1 MDANQAADF
10 INKFPGF
17 IAEVPTAGHVAI
29 KSVFWAGKLM
39 YFPTK
44 GIVDDN
50 GVQALTDVSKH
61 IEFLKEQKSGVGAAH
76 IILCGITPDNFYKYL
91 LKWA

>member
-10 INKFPGF
+10 INDFPGF
-17 IAEVPTAGHVAI
+17 IAEVPTTGHVAV

-39 YFPTK
+39 FYPTR
-44 GIVDDN
+44 GIVDAS
-50 GVQALTDVSKH
+50 GVQAVTDVAKS
-61 IEFLKEQKSGVGAAH
+61 IEFLKEQKSGVGTAH
-76 IILCGITPDNFYKYL
+76 IILCGLTAENFHKHL

>member
-1 MDANQAADF
+1 MDASDAVDF

-17 IAEVPTAGHVAI
+17 TATIPTQGHVAV

-39 YFPTK
+39 YYPTK
-44 GIVDDN
+44 GTIDAS
-50 GVQALTDVSKH
+50 GVQAISDVDKT
-61 IEFLKEQKSGVGAAH
+61 IQYLRDLKGGVGAAH
-76 IILCGITPDNFYKYL
+76 IILCGVTADNFHKYL

>member
-1 MDANQAADF
+1 MDANQAAAF

-17 IAEVPTAGHVAI
+17 IAEVPTAGHVAV

-44 GIVDDN
+44 GTVDAN

-61 IEFLKEQKSGVGAAH
+61 IEFLKEQKGGIGTAH
-76 IILCGITPDNFYKYL
+76 IILCALTVENFHKYM

>member
-10 INKFPGF
+10 INDFPGF
-17 IAEVPTAGHVAI
+17 IAEVPTAGHVAV

-39 YFPTK
+39 YYPTK
-44 GIVDDN
+44 GTVDAS
-50 GVQALTDVSKH
+50 GVQALTDVSKG
-61 IEFLKEQKSGVGAAH
+61 IEFLGKQESGVGTAH
-76 IILCGITPDNFYKYL
+76 IILCGITADNFHKYL

>member
-44 GIVDDN
+44 GTVDAN

-61 IEFLKEQKSGVGAAH
+61 IEFLKEQKSGVGTAH
-76 IILCGITPDNFYKYL
+76 IILCGITPDNFHKYL

>member
-44 GIVDDN
+44 GTIDAN
-50 GVQALTDVSKH
+50 GVQAITDIWDTIS
-61 IEFLKEQKSGVGAAH
+61 FLKDQKGGVGAAH
-76 IILCGITPDNFYKYL
+76 IILCGITADNFHKYL

>member
-1 MDANQAADF
+1 MDAFEATDF

-17 IAEVPTAGHVAI
+17 SASVPSQGHVAV

-39 YFPTK
+39 YYPTR
-44 GIVDDN
+44 GTVDAS
-50 GVQALTDVSKH
+50 GVQAITDVSKG
-61 IEFLKEQKSGVGAAH
+61 IEFLKEQKGGIGTAH
-76 IILCGITPDNFYKYL
+76 IILCGLTADNFHKCL

>member
-1 MDANQAADF
+1 MNAPEAADF

-17 IAEVPTAGHVAI
+17 TAEVPTQGHVAV

-39 YFPTK
+39 YYPTK
-44 GIVDDN
+44 GTVDIR
-50 GVQALTDVSKH
+50 GVQALTDVSEG
-61 IEFLKEQKSGVGAAH
+61 IEFLGKQESGVGTAH
-76 IILCGITPDNFYKYL
+76 IILCGITADNFHKYL

>member
-1 MDANQAADF
+1 MDAIQSAEF

-17 IAEVPTAGHVAI
+17 ITEVPTAGHVAV

-39 YFPTK
+39 YYPTK
-44 GIVDDN
+44 GIIDAS
-50 GVQALTDVSKH
+50 GVQAITDIAKT
-61 IEFLKEQKSGVGAAH
+61 IEFLKKQENGVGAAH
-76 IILCGITPDNFYKYL
+76 IILCGITADNFHKYL

>member
-1 MDANQAADF
+1 MNASEAADF

-17 IAEVPTAGHVAI
+17 TAEVPTQGHVAV

-39 YFPTK
+39 YYPTK
-44 GIVDDN
+44 GTVDASD
-50 GVQALTDVSKH
+50 VQALTDISKH
-61 IEFLKEQKSGVGAAH
+61 IEFLKEQKGGIGAAH
-76 IILCGITPDNFYKYL
+76 IILCALTVENFHKYM

>member
-1 MDANQAADF
+1 MDAIQSAEF

-17 IAEVPTAGHVAI
+17 IAEVPTAGHVAV

-39 YFPTK
+39 YYPTK
-44 GIVDDN
+44 GTVDAS
-50 GVQALTDVSKH
+50 GVHALTDVSKG
-61 IEFLKEQKSGVGAAH
+61 IEFLKEQKGGVGAAH
-76 IILCGITPDNFYKYL
+76 IILCGITADNFHKYL

>member
-44 GIVDDN
+44 GTVDDN

-76 IILCGITPDNFYKYL
+76 IILCSITPDNFHKYL

>member
-1 MDANQAADF
+1 MDASEAADF

-17 IAEVPTAGHVAI
+17 TATVPTQGHVAV

-39 YFPTK
+39 YYPTK
-44 GIVDDN
+44 GTVDAS
-50 GVQALTDVSKH
+50 GVQALSDVSRV
-61 IEFLKEQKSGVGAAH
+61 IEALKDQKGGVGAAH
-76 IILCGITPDNFYKYL
+76 IILCVHTPDNFHKYL

>member
-1 MDANQAADF
+1 MNASEAADF

-17 IAEVPTAGHVAI
+17 TAEVPTQGHVAV

-39 YFPTK
+39 YYPTK
-44 GIVDDN
+44 GTVDAS
-50 GVQALTDVSKH
+50 GVQAITDVSKG
-61 IEFLKEQKSGVGAAH
+61 IEFLGKQESGVGTAH
-76 IILCGITPDNFYKYL
+76 IILCGITADNFHKYL

>member
-1 MDANQAADF
+1 MDALEAADF

-17 IAEVPTAGHVAI
+17 TAEVPTQGHVAV

-39 YFPTK
+39 YYPTK
-44 GIVDDN
+44 GTVDVG
-50 GVQALTDVSKH
+50 GVQSMTDISKH
-61 IEFLKEQKSGVGAAH
+61 IEFLKEQKGGIGAAH
-76 IILCGITPDNFYKYL
+76 IILCALTVENFHKYM